1 MRFLRYR
8 IFDGSIAIMFIKET
22 LRWDRYRGL
31 YFTKILGGNMADILI
46 ADDEKEIVR
55 LLKIYLESENVRVF
69 EANDGEKAMEI
80 LKCENI
86 DIAIVDIMMPKVDG
100 YQLIKYIR
108 EKIDKYVPIMVISA
122 KITLSDRVLGMDLG
136 ADDYITKPFE
146 PLEVAAKVKAQLR
159 RLLSNAVQTEQPK
172 TIEVGDCVLNL
183 DECTCSQNGV
193 TVELT
198 KAEFKVL
205 ELMMESPRRVFTKE
219 QIYESAWYD
228 DGAVDDNTI
237 RVIISRL
244 RDKVGS
250 EHIKTIRGLGYR
262 FE

>member
-1 MRFLRYR
+1 
-8 IFDGSIAIMFIKET
+8 
-22 LRWDRYRGL
+22 
-31 YFTKILGGNMADILI
+31 MANVLI

-55 LLKIYLESENVRVF
+55 LLKIYLETENIHVF
-69 EANDGEKAMEI
+69 EANDGAQAMSI
-80 LKCENI
+80 LESEAI
-86 DIAIVDIMMPKVDG
+86 DIALVDIMMPKIDG

-108 EKIDKYVPIMVISA
+108 QKLNKYVPIIVISA

-159 RLLSNAVQTEQPK
+159 RLNVETISAEPAK
-172 TIEVGDCVLNL
+172 TIEVGDSVLNL
-183 DECTCSQNGV
+183 DECTYTQNGT

-205 ELMMESPRRVFTKE
+205 ELLMGSPRRVFTKE
-219 QIYESAWYD
+219 QIYESAWYE

-244 RDKVGS
+244 RDKVGA